1 MELID
6 TVVVSTRVRL
16 ARNFAAYP
24 FPHRMRDRKIADTII
39 SEVKEVLDGIDD
51 FTLYRM
57 DRLPV
62 DTISSLRER
71 HLISAALLSRPEIS
85 AVLLNSDDTVSVM
98 VNEEDHL
105 REQCLLSG
113 YNIWTCYEVL
123 SGIDDELSRISLL
136 AFDEHFGYLTAC
148 PTNMGTGMRC
158 SVMLFLPGLTWTN
171 GIDALCEK
179 IFHLGF
185 VLRGEDGEGSYASGC
200 LYQLSN
206 EVTLG
211 ISEEKLLTEVNN
223 VVLKIVQYEGEERR
237 KLYASDRIALRD
249 RVGRAYGI
257 LSNCS
262 LLSYEEFL
270 CLYTDLKLGLF
281 LGILK
286 GDIEG
291 VNRLYFRMNDAALRR
306 ERKKGLSER
315 ELLAYRA
322 EVLGMELELL
332 IQKR

>member
-1 MELID
+1 MS
-6 TVVVSTRVRL
+6 VSALQRSYPRHFRRKTAHGSEQRRLEDRAVR
-16 ARNFAAYP
+16 
-24 FPHRMRDRKIADTII
+24 
-39 SEVKEVLDGIDD
+39 
-51 FTLYRM
+51 
-57 DRLPV
+57 
-62 DTISSLRER
+62 
-71 HLISAALLSRPEIS
+71 
-85 AVLLNSDDTVSVM
+85 
-98 VNEEDHL
+98 
-105 REQCLLSG
+105 
-113 YNIWTCYEVL
+113 
-123 SGIDDELSRISLL
+123 
-136 AFDEHFGYLTAC
+136 
-148 PTNMGTGMRC
+148 
-158 SVMLFLPGLTWTN
+158 
-171 GIDALCEK
+171 
-179 IFHLGF
+179 
-185 VLRGEDGEGSYASGC
+185 
-200 LYQLSN
+200 
-206 EVTLG
+206 
-211 ISEEKLLTEVNN
+211 
-223 VVLKIVQYEGEERR
+223 GEERR